1 MARDSLY
8 GETIVWSGKPR
19 GIVRP
24 APLRVVAAVAL
35 VVAVVELCFAI
46 TLATALDV
54 RTGGLLI
61 LSGWCATLALLAW
74 RLPVVFTQK
83 LEYFITDKHV
93 IWRWGRLRRTI
104 ERDAIS
110 YALIRW
116 RADGTVGDLEL
127 VRAVPT
133 GALRRT
139 LHVTLSAVPAPDR
152 VWALIRGIDASA
164 PLGTGARPLAQRLDP
179 DERVLWSG
187 VPRKSPW
194 TVRRTAGVLGAM
206 VLGGA
211 AVHSAIRAF
220 PPLAR
225 LLALHML
232 TLVQALLLVGGVGLA
247 LALLVVVAVGTG
259 WAAGFRPRSL
269 ARETRYFVTNR
280 RVLIRRGREELHLDR
295 SRIAY
300 VIAAPSTQLLR
311 VRMRRRPDLQ
321 DVYLVLDGPHAR
333 ALAASGAFGGEGDGT
348 LQPVLAAIDDAET
361 VGTLL
366 KTRTSVPPV
375 QQAA

>member
-1 MARDSLY
+1 MKRMARDSLF
-8 GETIVWSGKPR
+8 GETILWTGKPR
-19 GIVRP
+19 VIVRP
-24 APLRVVAAVAL
+24 APLRVVAGVAL
-35 VVAVVELCFAI
+35 IVAVVALCFAI

-54 RTGGLLI
+54 RTGGLLV
-61 LSGWCATLALLAW
+61 LSGWCATISLLAW
-74 RLPVVFTQK
+74 RLPVIVTQK
-83 LEYFITDKHV
+83 LEYFVTDKHV
-93 IWRWGRLRRTI
+93 IWRCGRLRRTI
-104 ERDAIS
+104 VRDDIS
-110 YALIRW
+110 YALVRW
-116 RADGTVGDLEL
+116 HADGTIGDLEL

-139 LHVTLSAVPAPDR
+139 LRLTLSGVSAPDR
-152 VWALIRGIDASA
+152 VWALIRGVDASE

-194 TVRRTAGVLGAM
+194 TIRRCAGVLGAL
-206 VLGGA
+206 VLAGA
-211 AVHSAIRAF
+211 AIHSGARAF
-220 PPLAR
+220 PALAR
-225 LLALHML
+225 LLALHALSVM
-232 TLVQALLLVGGVGLA
+232 QALLLVSGVA
-247 LALLVVVAVGTG
+247 LGISLLVAVAVGTG
-259 WAAGFRPRSL
+259 WAMGLRPRQL

-300 VIAAPSTQLLR
+300 VIAAPSMFLMSR
-311 VRMRRRPDLQ
+311 NSELQ

-366 KTRTSVPPV
+366 RERPQPPELS
-375 QQAA
+375 QAA